1 MDLCPPV
8 AILLRQI
15 PTYTRVRKTATTSL
29 RPFPERL
36 LVTEYVPPDGSFSAT
51 HSVRIGI
58 SSDPK
63 RPDSHLVVINTT
75 TTAVRPL
82 DLDPQALNDYALWYF
97 AEGVIWW
104 SADYRY
110 LFLITET
117 RGASRAALTSIDLD
131 NGRTRE
137 ILNETATFNVRL
149 NPYDYDVPNVFVSS
163 KGDEAIWYSE
173 RSGYGHLYLYDV
185 STGKVKRQ
193 LTSGDWVVFDLL
205 NVDEKRR
212 VAYFTAGPRSGG
224 RNPYYR
230 YLYRV
235 GLDRGDIKQ
244 LTPEPADHRFEHSL
258 WYPAHG
264 SSMSPSGKYF
274 VDSISSTDQPARVVL
289 RKASGELV
297 GEVTR
302 TDASA
307 LFASGWRAP
316 DRVSVKAA
324 DGVTD
329 LYGVVYKPH
338 DFDPTKK
345 YPVIDYMYP
354 GPQGAFV
361 PIAFR
366 QVFTGGLGTTPNA
379 QAFADAGFIVVV
391 VDGRGT
397 AYRSRSFRDAFLGTE
412 DVFGAADHVAAIKG
426 LGAQRSY
433 MDLDRVG
440 VMGHSFGGFGS
451 LRAMLLFPNFFKVGV
466 SSVGPGQ
473 WLDFHQEDSI
483 ERFFGVPGAS
493 PEARAHYDLVSNTR
507 LVSRL
512 KGRVLLIFGG
522 IDENVPLKYA
532 FQVIDALIRADRDF
546 DMLIA
551 PDSPHSVGREPYPV
565 KRSLEYFIDHLAA
578 PTEP

>member
-1 MDLCPPV
+1 M
-8 AILLRQI
+8 
-15 PTYTRVRKTATTSL
+15 
-29 RPFPERL
+29 
-36 LVTEYVPPDGSFSAT
+36 
-51 HSVRIGI
+51 
-58 SSDPK
+58 
-63 RPDSHLVVINTT
+63 
-75 TTAVRPL
+75 
-82 DLDPQALNDYALWYF
+82 
-97 AEGVIWW
+97 
-104 SADYRY
+104 
-110 LFLITET
+110 
-117 RGASRAALTSIDLD
+117 
-131 NGRTRE
+131 
-137 ILNETATFNVRL
+137 
-149 NPYDYDVPNVFVSS
+149 
-163 KGDEAIWYSE
+163 
-173 RSGYGHLYLYDV
+173 
-185 STGKVKRQ
+185 
-193 LTSGDWVVFDLL
+193 
-205 NVDEKRR
+205 
-212 VAYFTAGPRSGG
+212 
-224 RNPYYR
+224 
-230 YLYRV
+230 
-235 GLDRGDIKQ
+235 
-244 LTPEPADHRFEHSL
+244 
-258 WYPAHG
+258 
-264 SSMSPSGKYF
+264 
-274 VDSISSTDQPARVVL
+274 
-289 RKASGELV
+289 
-297 GEVTR
+297 
-302 TDASA
+302 
-307 LFASGWRAP
+307 
-316 DRVSVKAA
+316 
-324 DGVTD
+324 
-329 LYGVVYKPH
+329 YKPH

-551 PDSPHSVGREPYPV
+551 PE
-565 KRSLEYFIDHLAA
+565 A
-578 PTEP
+578 